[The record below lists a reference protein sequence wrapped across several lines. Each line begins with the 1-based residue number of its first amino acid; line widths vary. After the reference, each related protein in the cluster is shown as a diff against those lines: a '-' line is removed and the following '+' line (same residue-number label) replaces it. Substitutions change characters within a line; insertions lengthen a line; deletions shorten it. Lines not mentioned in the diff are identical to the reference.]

1 MIGSIYLIKESAQI
15 SNYYQIIT
23 MKNKNNS
30 FINMAVIIAFVLG
43 LSLVQ
48 PALIKASTDTYIITS
63 TGALNGS
70 TQINGPS
77 YTFNGVGFVL
87 NSGGNITFD
96 FVPVSGYQVA
106 GVIVD
111 GSSVGAIST
120 YTFSNVTANHT
131 ISPTFEVI
139 PPYTGD
145 SVSSDGSSAP
155 SAPSTG
161 DSVSSAGSSAP
172 SAPSTGDSVSSAGSS
187 APSAPSTGDSVS
199 SAGPAPTPTTP
210 PVITGGGGGGS
221 SSSGGSSSVPL
232 LALSST
238 NGTTTPIITCP
249 LITTYMQFGGN
260 NNPTD
265 VAKLQAFL
273 KDSQGLDVAVN
284 GIFDQRMEN
293 AVRAFQSKYMSQI
306 MGPWGATQSS
316 GYVYITTLK
325 KVNEIACKTPLT
337 LSPSELAIIN
347 AFKINQQIQNGQTTP
362 GTLIIP
368 GTINSSTTPLIGQ
381 NGTSSNP
388 IVAAVGG
395 FANAW
400 NNFWNSIWNRI
411 FKK

>member
-139 PPYTGD
+139 PP
-145 SVSSDGSSAP
+145 
-155 SAPSTG
+155 STG

-187 APSAPSTGDSVS
+187 APSASSTRGSVSSAGSSTPPSAPSTGDSVS
-199 SAGPAPTPTTP
+199 SAGSSTPPSAPSTGDSVSSAGSASTPTTP

-221 SSSGGSSSVPL
+221 SSSGGSSIVPL

-238 NGTTTPIITCP
+238 NSTTTPIITCP
-249 LITTYMQFGGN
+249 LITTYMEFGGN
-260 NNPTD
+260 NNPID

-273 KDSQGLDVAVN
+273 KNSQGLDVTVN

-325 KVNEIACKTPLT
+325 KVNEIACNTPLT
-337 LSPSELAIIN
+337 LSPAEIAIIN
-347 AFKINQQIQNGQTTP
+347 AFKN
-362 GTLIIP
+362 
-368 GTINSSTTPLIGQ
+368 
-381 NGTSSNP
+381 
-388 IVAAVGG
+388 
-395 FANAW
+395 
-400 NNFWNSIWNRI
+400 
-411 FKK
+411 

>member
-139 PPYTGD
+139 PP
-145 SVSSDGSSAP
+145 
-155 SAPSTG
+155 STG

-265 VAKLQAFL
+265 VAKLQPFL
-273 KDSQGLDVAVN
+273 KDSQGLDVA
-284 GIFDQRMEN
+284 
-293 AVRAFQSKYMSQI
+293 
-306 MGPWGATQSS
+306 
-316 GYVYITTLK
+316 
-325 KVNEIACKTPLT
+325 
-337 LSPSELAIIN
+337 
-347 AFKINQQIQNGQTTP
+347 
-362 GTLIIP
+362 
-368 GTINSSTTPLIGQ
+368 
-381 NGTSSNP
+381 
-388 IVAAVGG
+388 
-395 FANAW
+395 
-400 NNFWNSIWNRI
+400 
-411 FKK
+411 